1 MNIDP
6 IAQAAANERV
16 TLLAACDQSARAA
29 ILRAFADNAGPMN
42 MATACYL
49 SQAERCY
56 LPAFAGRF
64 DDGVREGCA
73 RRVFRSMCEDRTLG
87 HVGWSAGGDYA
98 YRPAS
103 DAAWSSRITGQIEGR
118 C

>member
-1 MNIDP
+1 MQIDH
-6 IAQAAANERV
+6 IAQAAAFAQDA
-16 TLLAACDQSARAA
+16 LLKECDINARAA
-29 ILRAFADNAGPMN
+29 ILRTFDENPGAMN

-49 SQAERCY
+49 GKIELCY
-56 LPAFAGRF
+56 IRPFGSRW
-64 DDGVREGCA
+64 DSSTREDRA

-103 DAAWSSRITGQIEGR
+103 DAAWSSRITGQIEGQ

>member
-6 IAQAAANERV
+6 VVQAASVALDALVKE
-16 TLLAACDQSARAA
+16 CDRNARAA
-29 ILRAFADNAGPMN
+29 ILRAFAANAEPLS
-42 MATACYL
+42 MAAACYL
-49 SQAERCY
+49 AKAEFCY
-56 LPAFAGRF
+56 TRPFGSHLDSGT
-64 DDGVREGCA
+64 RESFA

-103 DAAWSSRITGQIEGR
+103 DAAWSSRITGQIEGQ